1 MYNDVF
7 ALSVDFPIWWEN
19 AYNFSMLLFETLDKS
34 LSVHRGC
41 ARPVTADANYCGA
54 IYFLN

>member
-19 AYNFSMLLFETLDKS
+19 AYNFSMLLFETLDKAS
-34 LSVHRGC
+34 LFTEAVPDQLQLMQTIVGQF
-41 ARPVTADANYCGA
+41 T
-54 IYFLN
+54 F